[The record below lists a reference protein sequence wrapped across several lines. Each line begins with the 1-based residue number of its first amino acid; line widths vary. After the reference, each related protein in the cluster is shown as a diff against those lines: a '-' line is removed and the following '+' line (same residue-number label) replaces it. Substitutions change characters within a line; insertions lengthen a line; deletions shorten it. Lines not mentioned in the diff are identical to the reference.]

1 MEKRT
6 LNRQEEIKPVLQ
18 FRPGRQLELS
28 RPLVMGVLNV
38 TPDSFSDGGRFAT
51 VDKAVEHALRLEEQ
65 GADIIDIGGESTRPG
80 AEPVDE
86 DKEISRVVPVIQRLR
101 DLSDIPVS
109 VDTYKAATA
118 EAALKAGADMI
129 NDVSAC
135 SFDTGMF
142 HVVHEHK
149 APIVLMHMQGTP
161 RDMQVNPHYKDCVTE
176 IRVFLQRRIDRCV
189 AQGIDKSKILID
201 PGIGFGKRLADNLQ
215 ILHRFHEFVKLQ
227 VPVILAASRKGFI
240 GMLHN
245 SEKPADQRLGGS
257 LAAALVGVLAGAA
270 IVRAHDVEQTVE
282 ALKVVQAVR
291 NQQ

>member
-1 MEKRT
+1 MEKHT
-6 LNRQEEIKPVLQ
+6 LNRKEEIKPVLQ

-51 VDKAVEHALRLEEQ
+51 VDKAVEHALHLEEQ

-80 AEPVDE
+80 AEPIDE
-86 DKEISRVVPVIQRLR
+86 EREISRVAPVIRRLR
-101 DLSDIPVS
+101 DLSDIPIS
-109 VDTYKAATA
+109 IDTYKAATA

-135 SFDTGMF
+135 RFDTAMF
-142 HVVHEHK
+142 HVLAEHHT
-149 APIVLMHMQGTP
+149 PIVLMHMQGTP
-161 RDMQVNPHYKDCVTE
+161 RDMQVNPHYDDCVSE
-176 IRVFLQRRIDRCV
+176 IRTFLHGRIERCM

-201 PGIGFGKRLADNLQ
+201 PGLGFGKRLADNLQ
-215 ILHRFHEFVKLQ
+215 ILQRFDEFTSLG
-227 VPVILAASRKGFI
+227 VPVVLAASRKGFI

-245 SEKPADQRLGGS
+245 SDKPADRRLGGS
-257 LAAALVGVLAGAA
+257 LAAALIGVLAGAA

-291 NQQ
+291 NHS